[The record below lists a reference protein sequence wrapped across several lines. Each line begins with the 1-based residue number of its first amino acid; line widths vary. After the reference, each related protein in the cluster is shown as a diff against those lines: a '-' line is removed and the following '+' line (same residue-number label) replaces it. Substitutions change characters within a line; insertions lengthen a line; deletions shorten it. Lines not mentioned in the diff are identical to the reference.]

1 MSFACDRCGTLFA
14 SRQTLGGHLSYPT
27 CVFDGNDSAV
37 ASSAETAEVA
47 EANVNAGVVNNV
59 TRAPVMSTLKLLE

>member
-1 MSFACDRCGTLFA
+1 MSFACGRCGTLFV

-37 ASSAETAEVA
+37 TSSAETAEVA
-47 EANVNAGVVNNV
+47 EANVNASAVNIV
-59 TRAPVMSTLKLLE
+59 TRVPVANIDVCIR